1 MSVRLMS
8 VKCGFFFPPSLRF
21 RTRAENTSASR
32 LCFHS
37 AVSKQREGGKQNLSL
52 FFLRFPASSSKT
64 FSASAFPG
72 RGGNILLQSF
82 SERKARE
89 KKRKGGKKRVNSTA
103 RGMPESCYLVV
114 AE

>member
-1 MSVRLMS
+1 MLYRCDSALAQ
-8 VKCGFFFPPSLRF
+8 KIPLPPDCAFTVHCL
-21 RTRAENTSASR
+21 NTE
-32 LCFHS
+32 
-37 AVSKQREGGKQNLSL
+37 REEGKTF

-89 KKRKGGKKRVNSTA
+89 KKKRVNSTA